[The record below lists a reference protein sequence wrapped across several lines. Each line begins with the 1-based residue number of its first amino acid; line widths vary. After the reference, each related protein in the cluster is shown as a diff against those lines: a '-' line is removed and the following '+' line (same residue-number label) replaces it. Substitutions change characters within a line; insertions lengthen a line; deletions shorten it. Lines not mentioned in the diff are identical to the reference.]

1 MKLLGI
7 ARSAALVLFE
17 VLRGNEPASLRMI
30 VGYSISLGAFAVY
43 SRLKM
48 KEKQR

>member
-1 MKLLGI
+1 MPEI
-7 ARSAALVLFE
+7 FFREFNDRVT
-17 VLRGNEPASLRMI
+17 SLQL